1 MKFSAPGSDERLTG
15 RYRMLAQHA
24 DRTGITAVDVKGK
37 R

>member
-1 MKFSAPGSDERLTG
+1 MKFSAPGNYERFIG
-15 RYRMLAQHA
+15 RCRELARHA